1 MITNRALPVLANL
14 CVLTDKFNR
23 QYDKEFG
30 QKGKK
35 IGATCNVRLPPRYLG
50 TFGPGLNVE
59 PSTEN
64 YVPVNVLYQFHVD
77 MQFNTVNMLLDIDD
91 FEWRFLH
98 PACVAVANRVDS
110 DGAYFALQ
118 NTGNRVGTPGST
130 PTAFKNFTDARA
142 ILVSEGMPKGM
153 MPTAVLHPLAHSSMA
168 DSLKGLFNPQAHIS
182 DLFET
187 GLVAAKTAGADWFED
202 PNIANYT
209 TGTFTG
215 TPVLAGTT
223 SGVGG
228 SALITAG
235 WAQTGVLNISG
246 LTNSVGQCQVGD
258 TIQIAGCFPVNPQNR
273 GRYGNALKSF
283 VILPPGGYTQMVGSA
298 SPGGPQF
305 APASLAAGTFNATT
319 GVVVQ
324 TCAPGYC
331 TLNPGAG
338 LTATVVS
345 SNLNTGTITT
355 SAVTFAGGSSAPGS
369 TGFLPNDLG
378 QTTLSIIQPAG
389 FTNSTLG
396 ASAGIATV
404 IGNPISRP
412 VYGGIIT
419 GAGTYTGL
427 QLSLDTTPPVPV
439 TITVSLAD
447 PSLGK
452 LSLDPNTMGTGSTLT
467 FPSITKLIY
476 QSSSPAGAIP
486 PIYVQGI
493 APGYT
498 QLIMSGKGY
507 LPSASTVLVGKV
519 GLTLAAPSNVV
530 NYLVSPI
537 SSTSTASAP
546 FGLSV
551 LDPYSQSLIGDCGQ
565 YVANISNT
573 LGALCA

>member
-110 DGAYFALQ
+110 DGAYFAMQ

-223 SGVGG
+223 SGAGG

-235 WAQTGVLNISG
+235 WAQTGVLNITG
-246 LTNSVGQCQVGD
+246 LTNTAAQCQVGD

-305 APASLAAGTFNATT
+305 APASITAGTFSATTGIYSSSGTGTLSLTVGECVITGGQFQNTAVTAAFSGTPAITINQGAAAGTASTENLYFHRDAFALAF
-319 GVVVQ
+319 VDL
-324 TCAPGYC
+324 P
-331 TLNPGAG
+331 LPR
-338 LTATVVS
+338 TAVEAS
-345 SNLNTGTITT
+345 R
-355 SAVTFAGGSSAPGS
+355 AYDE
-369 TGFLPNDLG
+369 DLG
-378 QTTLSIIQPAG
+378 ISVR
-389 FTNSTLG
+389 
-396 ASAGIATV
+396 IATQYT
-404 IGNPISRP
+404 INNDAEPTRLDIA
-412 VYGGIIT
+412 YGF
-419 GAGTYTGL
+419 A
-427 QLSLDTTPPVPV
+427 SLYR
-439 TITVSLAD
+439 SLA
-447 PSLGK
+447 
-452 LSLDPNTMGTGSTLT
+452 
-467 FPSITKLIY
+467 
-476 QSSSPAGAIP
+476 
-486 PIYVQGI
+486 VRV
-493 APGYT
+493 
-498 QLIMSGKGY
+498 SG
-507 LPSASTVLVGKV
+507 
-519 GLTLAAPSNVV
+519 
-530 NYLVSPI
+530 
-537 SSTSTASAP
+537 
-546 FGLSV
+546 
-551 LDPYSQSLIGDCGQ
+551 
-565 YVANISNT
+565 
-573 LGALCA
+573 